1 MSRNAFQAAF
11 FVLSAAVARPF
22 APGTILG
29 VEFWF
34 ELSPCLLY
42 SDSRLLHRAAEV
54 LGLQICEKG
63 RSDLSVFLNPKSVA
77 VIGATERAGS
87 WGSVIMEAL
96 LSRPYSGRIYPVN
109 RRAQRVYGIASFGNV
124 GEIPGNVDLAIIITP
139 EQSVEETVRACGRK
153 QVRGVAI
160 VTAGFGEVSPEG
172 ADNEKHLAEIGRSL
186 GLRILGPNVSGVFNL
201 HAHFNAAGSTIHHM
215 LPSPLAAVSQGGY
228 AFHDLVA
235 GAYYRGMGV
244 GQFIHTGNECDLTA
258 SDFLEY
264 FGEEPDVK
272 GIVMYIETVRDAGR
286 FLPITR
292 RIAGAKPVVVYKG
305 GQTANSARAAASHTG
320 ALSGTKEVYEGVLRQ
335 LGLVISPTMELLF
348 PLGHAL
354 IERPP
359 MRGRRV
365 AIVTMG
371 GSWGVAL
378 SDSLESEGLRV
389 PEFGSSL
396 QNKLRALG
404 LPGRASTR
412 NPVDIGASGLFRD
425 KGLVVEIGREILLS
439 GETDAL
445 ILHGIGRPGR
455 DVPGD
460 RVEGDS
466 SFVEVQENIL
476 MAYAELEKESH
487 RPVFIGTHYT
497 PWESQAISEVN
508 RMGVRTYH
516 RLGDIAKVLSCLR
529 EYWHRRQEG

>member
-1 MSRNAFQAAF
+1 
-11 FVLSAAVARPF
+11 VEDLS
-22 APGTILG
+22 
-29 VEFWF
+29 
-34 ELSPCLLY
+34 
-42 SDSRLLHRAAEV
+42 
-54 LGLQICEKG
+54 LQISEKG
-63 RSDLSVFLNPKSVA
+63 KSDLSVFLNPKSVA

-87 WGSVIMEAL
+87 WGSTIMQAL

-109 RRAQRVYGIASFGNV
+109 RRAREVYGMAAHGNV
-124 GEIPGNVDLAIIITP
+124 EEIQGNVDLAIIITP

-160 VTAGFGEVSPEG
+160 VTAGFGEVSPKG
-172 ADNEKHLAEIGRSL
+172 SDNENHLAEVGRSSGMRL
-186 GLRILGPNVSGVFNL
+186 LGPNVSGVYNL
-201 HAHFNAAGSTIHHM
+201 HAHFNAAGSAIHHM

-244 GQFIHTGNECDLTA
+244 GQFIHTGNECDLTV

-264 FGEEPDVK
+264 FGGEPDVK

-286 FLPITR
+286 FLPVAR

-305 GQTANSARAAASHTG
+305 GQTANGARAAASHTG
-320 ALSGTKEVYEGVLRQ
+320 ALSGTKEVYEGALRQ
-335 LGLVISPTMELLF
+335 IGLVISPTMELLI

-359 MRGRRV
+359 MGGRRV

-378 SDSLESEGLRV
+378 SDSLEAAGLHV
-389 PEFGSSL
+389 PEFGSNL
-396 QNKLRALG
+396 RNRLRALG

-412 NPVDIGASGLFRD
+412 NPVDIGASGLFHD
-425 KGLVVEIGREILLS
+425 SGLMVEIGREILLS
-439 GETDAL
+439 GEADAL
-445 ILHGIGRPGR
+445 VLHGVGRPGR

-460 RVEGDS
+460 RIEGSS
-466 SFVEVQENIL
+466 SFLEVQKSIL
-476 MAYAELEKESH
+476 KAYAELEQET
-487 RPVFIGTHYT
+487 RLPVLIGTHYT
-497 PWESQAISEVN
+497 PWESQAIFDVN

-516 RLGDIAKVLSCLR
+516 RLGDIARLLSCLR
-529 EYWHRRQEG
+529 EYWRRRQGG